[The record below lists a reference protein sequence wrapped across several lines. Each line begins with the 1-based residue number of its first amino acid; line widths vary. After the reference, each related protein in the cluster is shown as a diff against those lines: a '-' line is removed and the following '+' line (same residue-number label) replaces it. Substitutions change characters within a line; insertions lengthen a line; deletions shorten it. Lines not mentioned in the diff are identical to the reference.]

1 MQALKFYVV
10 SLIQAIST
18 FKSRSPVSKPA
29 EFAPPTDTTKRY
41 LEE

>member
-10 SLIQAIST
+10 SLTQAIST
-18 FKSRSPVSKPA
+18 FKSRNPVSKSA
-29 EFAPPTDTTKRY
+29 EFAPPTDTIERY